1 MALKNLFVTTILTSY
16 FTIIYYHHIT
26 FIYYHHN
33 ECNIIDTLCDQLN
46 KFSPNDMIFIGGDFN
61 SRIGTQNDFIIGNE
75 KDLNY
80 LPQDYQ
86 LDTIRLVRNNQDTS
100 VNENGQQLLDLR
112 ALDIC
117 RLHTVDLVLASEV
130 SLKKTTIVQYV
141 SVQDFNFLSDC
152 RPILLKLTRNYN
164 FLTSKIIK
172 DIQICELKHKPTR
185 YIWKNSLGKDLALR
199 LSLERNKISKVPL
212 GNESDTNFRSEIERT
227 LGQTQNES

>member
-46 KFSPNDMIFIGGDFN
+46 KFSPNDMIFMGGDFN

-117 RLHTVDLVLASEV
+117 RLPWLQYSRFSFSIRSISEKDNYSTVCFSSRFQFFV
-130 SLKKTTIVQYV
+130 
-141 SVQDFNFLSDC
+141 
-152 RPILLKLTRNYN
+152 
-164 FLTSKIIK
+164 
-172 DIQICELKHKPTR
+172 
-185 YIWKNSLGKDLALR
+185 
-199 LSLERNKISKVPL
+199 
-212 GNESDTNFRSEIERT
+212 
-227 LGQTQNES
+227 